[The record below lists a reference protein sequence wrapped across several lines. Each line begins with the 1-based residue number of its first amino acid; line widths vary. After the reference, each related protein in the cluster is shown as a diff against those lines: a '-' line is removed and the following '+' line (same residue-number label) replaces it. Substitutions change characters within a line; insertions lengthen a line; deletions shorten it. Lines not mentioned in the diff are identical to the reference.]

1 MHSGKEKDLSEAQKY
16 LNAIDIAQRQLEETM
31 KSKVYAD
38 LEKVYPRDLK
48 VWINFLLLFIL
59 VGVVNQRTHCYRIS
73 CEIYVFLPASH
84 V

>member
-1 MHSGKEKDLSEAQKY
+1 MHSGKEKVLSEAQKY

-48 VWINFLLLFIL
+48 V
-59 VGVVNQRTHCYRIS
+59 
-73 CEIYVFLPASH
+73 
-84 V
+84 